1 TKVQGVISLQIEKN
15 IVLSKLITQ
24 ISFSLLIGTQTINLW
39 MQAAPLVIYFFALLP
54 LLILIPG
61 IIKNQ
66 VRTTIWLG
74 FVLLL
79 YFAIA
84 TYKVSAPEPL
94 ILDVAELVLIVIL
107 FTAAM
112 INARL
117 RQKKQ
122 N

>member
-1 TKVQGVISLQIEKN
+1 VQGVISLQIEKN

-94 ILDVAELVLIVIL
+94 ILDIAELVLIVIL